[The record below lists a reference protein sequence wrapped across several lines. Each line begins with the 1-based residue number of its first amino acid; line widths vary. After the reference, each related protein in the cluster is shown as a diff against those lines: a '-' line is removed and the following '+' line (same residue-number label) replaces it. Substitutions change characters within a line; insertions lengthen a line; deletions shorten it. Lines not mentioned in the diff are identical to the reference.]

1 MNDLPL
7 LYGILVP
14 VAAVAGF
21 VRGFAGF
28 GGPLIMIPVASFL
41 MPPPVAV
48 ATAMW
53 VDFFANV
60 RLLPDARHDA
70 TTADA
75 LPLTVAALVAMPLG
89 IWLLVAVDP
98 VIMKR
103 TICVAV
109 FIAAASI
116 LAGWRYRGK
125 TGPAVNAAV
134 GFGSGMIFGATGLA
148 VTVALFVNA
157 GHQTA
162 RQARANFI
170 IWVFATTIE
179 LLTILAVK
187 GTLVL
192 DDIPL
197 IAVLSAIYF
206 CGTVVGTRLY
216 RRADEA
222 LVRRAVLS
230 LVLVIASAGIVF

>member
-1 MNDLPL
+1 MADSSL
-7 LYGILVP
+7 LYAILIP
-14 VAAVAGF
+14 VAAIAGF

-53 VDFFANV
+53 VDLFSNL
-60 RLLPDARHDA
+60 RLLPDVRHDV
-70 TTADA
+70 TKADV
-75 LPLTVAALVAMPLG
+75 LPLTGAALVAMPLG

-103 TICVAV
+103 TICIAV
-109 FIAAASI
+109 VIGAALI
-116 LAGWRYRGK
+116 LAGWRYRGE

-134 GFGSGMIFGATGLA
+134 GFGTGLIFGATGLA
-148 VTVALFVNA
+148 VTIALFLSS

-162 RQARANFI
+162 RQARANLI
-170 IWVFATTIE
+170 VWVFVTTIE
-179 LLTILAVK
+179 LLTLLAIR
-187 GTLVL
+187 GTLGL

-197 IAVLSAIYF
+197 IAILSAVYF
-206 CGTVVGTRLY
+206 SGTAIGTRLY
-216 RRADEA
+216 RGADEA
-222 LVRRAVLS
+222 LVRRAVLG
-230 LVLVIASAGIVF
+230 LVIVIATAGIVF